1 MAIICPPSSVDAL
14 SDALVEL
21 DVPFGTPAAGALD
34 DLVSLIPVESVKGLE
49 FDSVIVVD
57 PAGIVEESAQ
67 GLRSLYVAL
76 TRATR
81 RVALVY
87 SGALPPPLD
96 G

>member
-1 MAIICPPSSVDAL
+1 M
-14 SDALVEL
+14 
-21 DVPFGTPAAGALD
+21 PFGTPAAGALD
-34 DLVSLIPVESVKGLE
+34 DVVSLIPVESVKGLE

-57 PAGIVEESAQ
+57 PAGIIDESAQ

-87 SGALPPPLD
+87 SGTLPPPLD